1 MKQVVIDYDKID
13 EYLDKHFPVKFNSN
27 VDYDKDLRSWFYSSK
42 LNKFRISYKLPE
54 EFIEEL
60 SMVDLGLLF
69 YLIYNIVPLGEYGHE
84 GYLFDMRFD
93 SFKDG
98 QGRGVSRDT
107 YYSFRNKLLHYG
119 IVFKVNKFPLE
130 DGSYSKVKYFF
141 NPRYL
146 NKNKPVVTKGKER
159 PTHEYMSNFKNINKP
174 DFGINN

>member
-1 MKQVVIDYDKID
+1 MKQVVIDYGKID
-13 EYLDKHFPVKFNSN
+13 EYLDRHFPIKFNSN

-42 LNKFRISYKLPE
+42 LNKFRISYKFPE

-60 SMVDLGLLF
+60 SMIDLGLLF
-69 YLIYNIVPLGEYGHE
+69 YLIYDIVP
-84 GYLFDMRFD
+84 
-93 SFKDG
+93 K
-98 QGRGVSRDT
+98 DT
-107 YYSFRNKLLHYG
+107 YYAFRNKLLHYS

>member
-1 MKQVVIDYDKID
+1 MKQVVIDYGKID
-13 EYLDKHFPVKFNSN
+13 EYLDRHFPIKFNSN

-42 LNKFRISYKLPE
+42 LNKFRISYKFPE

-60 SMVDLGLLF
+60 SMIDLGLLF
-69 YLIYNIVPLGEYGHE
+69 YLIYDIV
-84 GYLFDMRFD
+84 
-93 SFKDG
+93 SK
-98 QGRGVSRDT
+98 DT
-107 YYSFRNKLLHYG
+107 YYAFRNKLLHYS